1 MQLLYVACRWLPTVQ
16 NEFSGSD
23 YGAYHTFKEDK
34 RIETSLVGPF
44 LDKADPIERIIRKIH
59 KSFSSKR
66 LIKYCPSTIR
76 KSGKRITQAI
86 KEEKP
91 DVIFSKYSAQMY
103 HVDLSSTPYVYM
115 CDSTLQWTKKYWPEF
130 SKVGTR
136 IMEKWE
142 TKSIIDCDIIITFS
156 HENAA
161 IIHQHYG
168 KDPSKI
174 RVIPIPAYVP
184 KDLIPKKSA
193 VSKEIDSAI
202 HLLLVGKRYGLR
214 GIDIGIEVVN
224 ELNRQGIESRLTI
237 VGINGKDSEYVKFM
251 GNYDKEDP
259 QQIKEYFHFFADAD
273 FLIHPSRFHAAGIVI
288 SEAAA
293 FGLPTITNNVGG
305 LATTVLDNE
314 TGIVLPEKSPATAYV
329 SAIKSLIQDNE
340 RYQNMRVAA
349 RQRFDRELNWKSA
362 GKRLREI
369 VHEAALKHK
378 A

>member
-1 MQLLYVACRWLPTVQ
+1 MKLLYVACRWLPTVQ

-23 YGAYHTFKEDK
+23 YGAYHTFKNDK
-34 RIETSLVGPF
+34 EIETALVGPF
-44 LDKADPIERIIRKIH
+44 VDRANPIERIIRKIH

-76 KSGKRITQAI
+76 KSGKKITQAI
-86 KEEKP
+86 KEESP

-103 HVDLSSTPYVYM
+103 HADLNSIPYVYM

-130 SKVGTR
+130 SKIGTA

-142 TKSIIDCDIIITFS
+142 TKAIEDCDILITFS

-161 IIHQHYG
+161 IINEHYG

-184 KDLIPKKSA
+184 KDLIPNKND
-193 VSKEIDSAI
+193 VSKEIDGVI
-202 HLLLVGKRYGLR
+202 QLLLVGKRYNLR
-214 GIDIGIEVVN
+214 GIDIGIEIVN
-224 ELNRQGIESRLTI
+224 ELNRQGVESRLTI

-259 QQIKEYFHFFADAD
+259 QQIKDYFHFFSDAD

-293 FGLPTITNNVGG
+293 FGLPTITNDVGG
-305 LATTVLDNE
+305 LATTVQDKE
-314 TGIVLPEKSPATAYV
+314 TGIVLPEKSPAAAYV
-329 SAIKSLIQDNE
+329 AAIKSFIEDKVGYQKM
-340 RYQNMRVAA
+340 RYAA
-349 RQRFDRELNWKSA
+349 RERFDHELNWESA

-369 VHEAALKHK
+369 VHEAALKHRD
-378 A
+378 